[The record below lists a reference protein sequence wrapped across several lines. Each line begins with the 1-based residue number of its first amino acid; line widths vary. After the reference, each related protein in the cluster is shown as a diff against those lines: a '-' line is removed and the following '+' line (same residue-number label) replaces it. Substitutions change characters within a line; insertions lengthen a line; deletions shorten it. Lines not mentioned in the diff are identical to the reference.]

1 MSLRIPARQRGI
13 GWVGLLFVLGALAFV
28 AIVVIKVGPLYLNQ
42 MTVERIVKRV
52 AEDPEMATADP
63 LTIRDALQRGWDAD
77 YVDQL
82 KPRDIKI
89 KRTERGRT
97 LIYDYE
103 ARVHLFYNIFVVVEF
118 AGQEPMRNSGTA
130 PY

>member
-1 MSLRIPARQRGI
+1 MRSPAKQRGL
-13 GWVGLLFVLGALAFV
+13 GWFGMMFVFGAIAFV
-28 AIVVIKVGPLYLNQ
+28 AIVAIKVGPLYLNQ

-52 AEDPEMATADP
+52 AEDPDMANAEP
-63 LTIRDALQRGWDAD
+63 QAIRDALQRGWDVD

-82 KPRDIKI
+82 DPKDIKI

-97 LIYDYE
+97 LSYDYE
-103 ARVHLFYNIFVVVEF
+103 ARVNLFYNIFVVVQFE
-118 AGQEPMRNSGTA
+118 GSEPMRNSGNA

>member
-1 MSLRIPARQRGI
+1 MRMPAKQRGL
-13 GWVGLLFVLGALAFV
+13 GWFGMLFVFATIAFV

-52 AEDPEMATADP
+52 ADDPDMANAEP
-63 LTIRDALQRGWDAD
+63 QTIRDALQRGWDVD

-82 KPRDIKI
+82 DPKDVKI

-97 LIYDYE
+97 LSYDYE
-103 ARVHLFYNIFVVVEF
+103 ARVNLFYNVYVVIQSE
-118 AGQEPMRNSGTA
+118 GEEPMRKSANQQ
-130 PY
+130 Y